1 MKKRIFCLLL
11 VLLTAAALTVTAL
24 ASEPQLGCVTDAAG
38 LLTDDEIVKLENRAQ
53 SVADEYGVG
62 VYIVTID
69 DYRDVTDEGVYEATY
84 GIYHQYTMGVGAS
97 RNGIMLLLSMH
108 ERDYGMFV
116 YGDAAEYAF
125 DEYGQSMLE
134 DVFLDN
140 FADDDWYGGFRDYI
154 DECESYL
161 QQAADGSPVRASPAL
176 FIVIAFAI
184 AIVIALIVC
193 GALTGKMKS
202 AKKQRTANAYIAGGL
217 KLTQSTD
224 FFTHRTQTRRK
235 IERNDS
241 SSSSGSHSESGGGG
255 SGRSGKF

>member
-1 MKKRIFCLLL
+1 MKKRLFCLLL
-11 VLLTAAALTVTAL
+11 ALLIAAALGVTAL
-24 ASEPQLGCVTDAAG
+24 ASEPQLDCVTDAAG
-38 LLTDDEIVKLENRAQ
+38 LLTDDEIVKLENKAQ
-53 SVADEYGVG
+53 AIADEYHVG

-69 DYRDVTDEGVYEATY
+69 DYRDVTTEGVYEATY
-84 GIYHQYTMGVGAS
+84 TIYHQYTMGVGAD
-97 RNGIMLLLSMH
+97 RNGIMLLLSMDD
-108 ERDYGMFV
+108 RDYGMFV

-140 FADDDWYGGFRDYI
+140 FDDDDWYGGFRDYL
-154 DECESYL
+154 DECGSYL

-176 FIVIAFAI
+176 FIVIAIAI
-184 AIVIALIVC
+184 AVVIAFAVC
-193 GALTGKMKS
+193 AAMTGKMKS
-202 AKKQRTANAYIAGGL
+202 AKKQKTANAYIAGGL

-241 SSSSGSHSESGGGG
+241 SSSGSHSESGGGG